1 MSSKAMKDLRSYS
14 GAAGI
19 FVIVIGL
26 LFFLAFNEIPQLNK
40 DVFVSIVGMISGS
53 LAVIIYTIIGRNP
66 DEVIELQKKNDSLET
81 KLDTLIT
88 QKDSL
93 EAMIIKLQDD
103 LLDKMFLSKALDCDE
118 KNCKCKT

>member
-1 MSSKAMKDLRSYS
+1 MKDLRSYS

-53 LAVIIYTIIGRNP
+53 LAVIRN
-66 DEVIELQKKNDSLET
+66 
-81 KLDTLIT
+81 
-88 QKDSL
+88 
-93 EAMIIKLQDD
+93 
-103 LLDKMFLSKALDCDE
+103 
-118 KNCKCKT
+118 KT

>member
-1 MSSKAMKDLRSYS
+1 MKDLRSYS

-118 KNCKCKT
+118 KNCKCKTE